1 MNISEEEL
9 IEYAKPILKE
19 QGFAKKAKR
28 WTKVTEHFT
37 YCFFIQGSSFSKE
50 DYYVRLGI
58 IINDIDVPVPSYG
71 HISIDVPVT
80 TKEEVLKLSLDF
92 FSQWDSIDSLK
103 KLVIDFVEWEKR
115 NPIEKRR
122 TGIVESDPAYP
133 CLFTLSDKAKAAILD
148 L

>member
-19 QGFAKKAKR
+19 RGFIKKAKR
-28 WTKVTEHFT
+28 WTKVTKHFT

-50 DYYVRLGI
+50 DYYVRPGI
-58 IINDIDVPVPSYG
+58 IINELELPASTYG

-80 TKEEVLKLSLDF
+80 TKEEVLRLSLDF
-92 FSQWDSIDSLK
+92 FSQWDSIDILK
-103 KLVIDFVEWEKR
+103 ERVIDFVEWEKR
-115 NPIEKRR
+115 NPIEMRR
-122 TGIVESDPAYP
+122 TGNVESNPAYP
-133 CLFTLSDKAKAAILD
+133 CLFTLSDKAKAVILN

>member
-1 MNISEEEL
+1 MYFVGE
-9 IEYAKPILKE
+9 
-19 QGFAKKAKR
+19 
-28 WTKVTEHFT
+28 
-37 YCFFIQGSSFSKE
+37 KE

-92 FSQWDSIDSLK
+92 FSQWDSIESLK

-122 TGIVESDPAYP
+122 TGNVESDPAYP

>member
-9 IEYAKPILKE
+9 IEYAKPVLKG
-19 QGFAKKAKR
+19 QGFLKKAKR

-58 IINDIDVPVPSYG
+58 IINDIDGPVPSYG
-71 HISIDVPVT
+71 HFSIDVPVT
-80 TKEEVLKLSLDF
+80 TKEDVLQNSFDF
-92 FSQWDSIDSLK
+92 FSQWSSIDNLK
-103 KLVIDFVEWEKR
+103 KRVIDFIKWEIR
-115 NPIEKRR
+115 NPIENRR
-122 TGIVESDPAYP
+122 TGNVDCNPDYP
-133 CLFTLSDKAKAAILD
+133 CLFTLSDNAKEAILN

>member
-103 KLVIDFVEWEKR
+103 
-115 NPIEKRR
+115 NM
-122 TGIVESDPAYP
+122 
-133 CLFTLSDKAKAAILD
+133 
-148 L
+148 

>member
-1 MNISEEEL
+1 MNLSEEEL

-58 IINDIDVPVPSYG
+58 IINDIDVSVSSYG

-92 FSQWDSIDSLK
+92 FSQWDRIDSLK

-122 TGIVESDPAYP
+122 TGNIESDPTYP